1 VAYPFIRG
9 PKPLFIWC
17 SSHPHFQVASHGAC
31 PGGVGVAPVNFPG
44 KFTFFGG
51 ILLKNGG
58 FMGLKCDLLGFKC
71 DLLGFKFGITF

>member
-1 VAYPFIRG
+1 
-9 PKPLFIWC
+9 
-17 SSHPHFQVASHGAC
+17 
-31 PGGVGVAPVNFPG
+31 VAPVNFPG